1 MSIYIGNDLE
11 DRLEALEAENA
22 SLRKYNEYRQIVDE
36 IDHTS
41 DLHLDSSFYKRSMK
55 LDKYVKINEWFD
67 SSIGQSMVIQRLDAK
82 RPTLSNPD
90 QTQNKRR
97 YVNFENGSHFICSFN
112 LNNPDTT
119 VFIVFKITGIVS
131 GDQEI
136 VNSLIG
142 NSTVDNGKL
151 KINAKH
157 ISFYKTHSGGLGL
170 LISKAQSGSYV
181 AIANDSSN
189 LFPEPDLKFPSS
201 KSNCTGLNKW
211 HVISV
216 MWSNKKN
223 LSNCWSNGIKI
234 ITFTSGDAKGSDYSF
249 IGDLGR
255 LNDSYKTYLS
265 GCIGEI
271 IGFHRSLTDKETSYI
286 HKYLMK
292 KWGDATDTI

>member
-22 SLRKYNEYRQIVDE
+22 SLRKYNEYHQVVNE
-36 IDHTS
+36 IGHMS
-41 DLHLDSSFYKRSMK
+41 DLHVDSSFYKRSMK
-55 LDKYVKINEWFD
+55 LDNYVKINECFD
-67 SSIGQSMVIQRLDAK
+67 SSIGQSSVIPGLNVK
-82 RPTLSNPD
+82 RPTLSNSD
-90 QTQNKRR
+90 QMQNKRR

-112 LNNPDTT
+112 LNNPEMT
-119 VFIVFKITGIVS
+119 VFIIFKITGIVS

-136 VNSLIG
+136 VNNLIG
-142 NSTVDNGKL
+142 NSVIDNGKL

-170 LISKAQSGSYV
+170 LISKSEVGTYI

-201 KSNCTGLNKW
+201 KSNCTALNKW
-211 HVISV
+211 YIISV
-216 MWSNKKN
+216 TWSNKKN
-223 LSNCWSNGIKI
+223 LSNCWSNGMKI
-234 ITFTSGDAKGSDYSF
+234 ITFTSGDAKGFDYSF

-255 LNDSYKTYLS
+255 LNDSYNAYLS

-271 IGFHRSLTDKETSYI
+271 IGFHRSLTDTETSHI
-286 HKYLMK
+286 HQYLIKM
-292 KWGDATDTI
+292 WGI

>member
-11 DRLEALEAENA
+11 DRLEAFEVENA
-22 SLRKYNEYRQIVDE
+22 SLRKYNEYRQVVHE
-36 IDHTS
+36 IDHMS
-41 DLHLDSSFYKRSMK
+41 DLHLDSSFYKKSMK
-55 LDKYVKINEWFD
+55 LDKYVKMNEWFD
-67 SSIGQSMVIQRLDAK
+67 SSLGQSTVIQRLDVK
-82 RPTLSNPD
+82 RPALSSPD
-90 QTQNKRR
+90 QMQNKRR

-112 LNNPDTT
+112 LNNPETT

-131 GDQEI
+131 GNQKI

-142 NSTVDNGKL
+142 NSIVDNGKL

-170 LISKAQSGSYV
+170 LISKAQVGSYV

-201 KSNCTGLNKW
+201 KSNCTALNKW
-211 HVISV
+211 YVISV
-216 MWSNKKN
+216 TWSNKKN

-234 ITFTSGDAKGSDYSF
+234 ITFTLGDAKGSDYSF
-249 IGDLGR
+249 TGDLRR

-271 IGFHRSLTDKETSYI
+271 IGFHRSLTDTETSYI
-286 HKYLMK
+286 HQYLMK
-292 KWGDATDTI
+292 KWGNLT